1 MLESINVRFF
11 VVAVDPDTLEPDE
24 IETTE
29 RQFLKLVEQGAAI
42 EYERNTV
49 FDNGCRQ
56 ICLGLNTLSYDWP
69 MMDDIETTT

>member
-11 VVAVDPDTLEPDE
+11 VIAIDSDTLEPAE
-24 IETTE
+24 IEITE
-29 RQFLKLVEQGAAI
+29 CQFLKFVEQGSAI

-56 ICLGLNTLSYDWP
+56 VCLGLNPETYDWP
-69 MMDDIETTT
+69 MVCDITLV

>member
-1 MLESINVRFF
+1 MLESIDVRFF

-29 RQFLKLVEQGAAI
+29 RQFLDLVEQGAAI
-42 EYERNTV
+42 EYERSTV

-56 ICLGLNTLSYDWP
+56 ICLSLNPETYDWP
-69 MMDDIETTT
+69 MVCDITLV